1 MHLLQISNCF
11 FWGGTF
17 NHWDHMFKTPR
28 LRLLCR
34 TLDLRLRPVGSEVKT
49 FKGTFTAQLVVTV
62 DQPGDFGTRPPAQR
76 C

>member
-1 MHLLQISNCF
+1 
-11 FWGGTF
+11 
-17 NHWDHMFKTPR
+17 MFKTPR